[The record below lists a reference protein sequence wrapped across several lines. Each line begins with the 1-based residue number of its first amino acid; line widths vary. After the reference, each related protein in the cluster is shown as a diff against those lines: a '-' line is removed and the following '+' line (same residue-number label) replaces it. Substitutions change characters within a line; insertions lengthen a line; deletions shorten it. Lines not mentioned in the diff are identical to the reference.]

1 MKNKSTIILSVALV
15 GSLAVNGYLLFT
27 QNQNQVDFNNQ
38 LIAIEEKNNT
48 LSSKIDSLSAENAT
62 LTNDLK
68 IANATIETLP
78 ADNKEFPPVV
88 DEPKETPKLKEPEK
102 PKEPVKPVET
112 PKEPVKPV
120 ETPKEPV
127 KPVEDSGFGS
137 NEYKEKPTEEQNIE
151 AGKEDKANNT
161 ESNWN

>member
-78 ADNKEFPPVV
+78 AENKELPPVV

-102 PKEPVKPVET
+102 

-151 AGKEDKANNT
+151 AGKEDKDNNT
-161 ESNWN
+161 EINWN

>member
-78 ADNKEFPPVV
+78 AENKELPPVV
-88 DEPKETPKLKEPEK
+88 DEPKETPK
-102 PKEPVKPVET
+102 PKEPVKPKET
-112 PKEPVKPV
+112 PKETVKEPVKPV

>member
-78 ADNKEFPPVV
+78 AENKELPPVV

-102 PKEPVKPVET
+102 